1 MNEECKK
8 EENANSCDD
17 NPQTIHL
24 KAAKGCDLTP
34 QRGFSPDL
42 IPLELEVDERA
53 AVGAHELVDDK
64 DDERRAEHHQREG
77 LRGEHDAVA
86 ALPFFGDPVDEHA
99 RDENEDDVDVFPG
112 DGA

>member
-8 EENANSCDD
+8 EENANSCD
-17 NPQTIHL
+17 
-24 KAAKGCDLTP
+24 
-34 QRGFSPDL
+34 FMS
-42 IPLELEVDERA
+42 LELEVDERA

-64 DDERRAEHHQREG
+64 DDERRAEYHQREG

-86 ALPFFGDPVDEHA
+86 ALPFFGNPVDEHA
-99 RDENEDDVDVFPG
+99 CDEHEDDVDVFPG